1 MTSPGDLVYLP
12 AETMLL
18 QYNREVEELDLD
30 PNKTYIGPAPIKY
43 KRLEKSANLL
53 LIEEKCRNNCS
64 KVWFEGEEWYVKQ

>member
-43 KRLEKSANLL
+43 EKLEKPANLL

-64 KVWFEGEEWYVKQ
+64 KVWFKGEEWYVKR

>member
-43 KRLEKSANLL
+43 KKLEKPANLL
-53 LIEEKCRNNCS
+53 LIEEECRNNCS